1 MPSLRSEVLI
11 CFSPT
16 SAAGSPGDS
25 RQNGAADTV
34 PEGSSR
40 MPRTTTFP
48 RSVTMNRIATIQGG
62 PSRGVPL
69 GHTMTVEFRTPEIE
83 RGRADRSELRG
94 RRGSSVAPFEN
105 NRSRSEL
112 GSSSNLNN
120 LDGLSATRVGMGR
133 RYSVVSRDGEAI
145 VHDDRCM
152 FLSLIDDL
160 LVFSDNSS
168 P

>member
-94 RRGSSVAPFEN
+94 RRGSSVAPFDN

-160 LVFSDNSS
+160 LVFSDKSS